1 MFLSSFLPFFQS
13 QTVPYTSSVLSVPQ
27 IISIVR
33 DLLEDLLKVMGLSIW
48 LYSWLKV
55 YYCDIMMIQSQVMKK
70 KKICRVKESMCK
82 PPYAFFFT

>member
-27 IISIVR
+27 IISIFR
-33 DLLEDLLKVMGLSIW
+33 DLLADLLKVMGLSIW

-70 KKICRVKESMCK
+70 KK
-82 PPYAFFFT
+82 YAE